1 MQAIRDRPPRGSRIG
16 AALVGASLCLGVLVI
31 GRLHVLSPGWLTAT
45 LAMLLGIAVVLSL
58 QQHRSL
64 ARATE
69 TQRLQRAVIDS
80 SPNALV
86 TSDHE
91 GRIVALNPAAE
102 RVFGRSAKAIQGLW
116 MTDLIVAPASGS
128 SEPTATQT
136 NILDRLGQSLKLDGR
151 RADGSLFPTE
161 LSILRVNMRSKTMFA
176 AYIRD
181 LTDQMKVDA
190 AHVAQQERIHQSEK
204 LSAMGSLL
212 AGVAHELNNPLA
224 ILVAQATLLREK
236 APTPDVERRAER
248 IYAAAQRAG
257 RIVKSFLAMAR
268 QKAPVRASLDLNSVI
283 DAALELVGYGLRSA
297 GVEVHFDRA
306 PDLPPVD
313 ADRDLMVQVFA
324 NLFINAQQALAEKPG
339 SRSIAVRSFAE
350 AGNVVVDVA
359 DNGPGVPDE
368 LRERIFEPYFTTKPV
383 GAGTGI
389 GLSVCRSVV
398 SAHAGTIEARPD
410 AKEGATFRVVLP
422 AAARIESDGGHPT
435 GERRLTILVV
445 DDETDVADSLAELL
459 DIFGHQAIVLSSP
472 HEALDRIRQQHFDAI
487 FTDLRMP
494 GMNGVSLRQTI
505 EAVDPTLAAHTVI
518 MTGDTVGG
526 PNAERGGTR
535 TNGGLFLEKP
545 FTADN
550 VRALLS
556 KICAS

>member
-1 MQAIRDRPPRGSRIG
+1 MQAMWARYPRSGAIG
-16 AALVGASLCLGVLVI
+16 AALAGASLCLGVLVI
-31 GRLHVLSPGWLTAT
+31 GGLQVLSPSLLTAI
-45 LAMLLGIAVVLSL
+45 LAIGLGIAVVFGLW
-58 QQHRSL
+58 QHRSL
-64 ARATE
+64 ASAAE

-91 GRIVALNPAAE
+91 GRIVTLNPAAE
-102 RVFGRSAKAIQGLW
+102 RVFGRSAKAIDGLW
-116 MTDLIVAPASGS
+116 MTDLIVPPVSGS
-128 SEPTATQT
+128 NGQT
-136 NILDRLGQSLKLDGR
+136 STERNILDRLGQTLTLEGR
-151 RADGSLFPTE
+151 RADGSLFPTQI
-161 LSILRVNMRSKTMFA
+161 SILRVGVRSQTMFA

-181 LTDQMKVDA
+181 LTEQVKADA
-190 AHVAQQERIHQSEK
+190 ANVAQQERIHQSEK

-268 QKAPVRASLDLNSVI
+268 QKAPVRASLDLNGVI
-283 DAALELVGYGLRSA
+283 DDALELVGYGLRSA
-297 GVEVHFDRA
+297 GVEIELIRA
-306 PDLPPVD
+306 PDLPPVE

-324 NLFINAQQALAEKPG
+324 NLLINAQQAVADRPG
-339 SRSIAVRSFAE
+339 VRRIAINSFAE
-350 AGNVVVDVA
+350 AECVVAEVI
-359 DNGPGVPDE
+359 DNGSGIPEE

-398 SAHAGTIEARPD
+398 SAHSGTIEARPGTT
-410 AKEGATFRVVLP
+410 EGATIRIVLP
-422 AAARIESDGGHPT
+422 SATRTEPGAGQPAVD
-435 GERRLTILVV
+435 RRLTILVV

-459 DIFGHQAIVLSSP
+459 DIFGHHAVVLSSA
-472 HEALDRIRQQHFDAI
+472 HDALDRIKRQRFDAI

-494 GMNGVSLRQTI
+494 GMNGSSLRQTI
-505 EAVDPTLAAHTVI
+505 EAVDARLAAHTVI
-518 MTGDTVGG
+518 MTGDTVGDSAYG
-526 PNAERGGTR
+526 PGGAR
-535 TNGGLFLEKP
+535 ANGGLFLEKP
-545 FTADN
+545 FTADT
-550 VRALLS
+550 VRALLA